1 MTHFIQLK
9 NLKFKIYWFYNL
21 HMKNILV
28 CHKMKEA
35 NYYEIFIQHPFIDI
49 SMVCYAN
56 KKQIV

>member
-9 NLKFKIYWFYNL
+9 NLKFKNL